1 MDPRQI
7 APLKLS
13 MSQIRCIAEE
23 FRHEYIFSDDIPV
36 NIEQIIEDTK
46 GISVIPLEGLHD
58 DCDMDGIIS
67 KDLKYIYIDEDYYNR
82 DKYYKRVRF
91 TIAHEVGHLVLHRQI
106 IDGLSWDSEE
116 DWKRFRQNLQ
126 KDALGWFETQASEF
140 AGRILVPVDK
150 LTELFLQARTEV
162 TKMYTNWNSPKIDD
176 DTLFNLASPLIA
188 PKFGVSEDV
197 IERRLRKENVL
208 AHIG

>member
-1 MDPRQI
+1 
-7 APLKLS
+7 